1 MTLDENPKVSN
12 RRRGCG
18 CFMAIFGVLLL
29 LFGSLFL
36 LTFVSGVTSSDERV
50 ADNTAAYIFLL
61 AVTVLPG
68 VYLIRRSRRQ
78 GRTATRQPG
87 DTGRETPPLVERH
100 DAEPGSRMEADE
112 QPSAAPAT
120 ASLNATSLL
129 ITRPLEM
136 GGRTY
141 TVLFD
146 DEPLGKL
153 RPGVTD
159 EYEIPAGLHWV
170 TVKTR
175 RHESNTTIIEPRAGD
190 HIRLECRPTSG
201 DLTDNVGRSI
211 EGILLDRVDS

>member
-1 MTLDENPKVSN
+1 MTLDENPKVSI

-78 GRTATRQPG
+78 VRTASKQPG
-87 DTGRETPPLVERH
+87 DTGRQLQPPVESH
-100 DAEPGSRMEADE
+100 SAAPSNSMEADE

-129 ITRPLEM
+129 ITRIPES
-136 GGRTY
+136 GGHPY
-141 TVLFD
+141 TVLLD
-146 DEPLGKL
+146 DKPLGKVSPDST
-153 RPGVTD
+153 RRF
-159 EYEIPAGLHWV
+159 EIPTGMHWV

-175 RHESNTTIIEPRAGD
+175 KDSSNTQVIEPNQGDQIILRCGPAAGD
-190 HIRLECRPTSG
+190 QID
-201 DLTDNVGRSI
+201 DLGRKM
-211 EGILLDRVDS
+211 EGIILELVG